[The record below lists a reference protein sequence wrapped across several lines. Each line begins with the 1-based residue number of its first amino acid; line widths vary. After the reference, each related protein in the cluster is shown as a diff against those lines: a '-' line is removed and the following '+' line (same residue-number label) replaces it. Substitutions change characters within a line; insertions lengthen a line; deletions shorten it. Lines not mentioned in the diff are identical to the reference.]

1 MVLGTYKR
9 PPKQENLRGTLDKDS
24 TIPAG
29 SHSVSERQ
37 QSTCV
42 PQLGLRGLFNS
53 GNTCYCNAALQ
64 ACLLHHPAVLLYALE
79 CKAFYKDG
87 LKQAVHRDGKA
98 LKRSSIHSLTRETM
112 ELVEKFAT
120 TEIAPL
126 YPKELLAS
134 IRSNNVEF
142 AGGVQHDSSL
152 FLKYLLE
159 SLHESTKQHILDERE
174 QTQSAN
180 DSEEED
186 IMTEEEKMACPLW
199 FAVICRNGFNL
210 LAS

>member
-87 LKQAVHRDGKA
+87 LKQAVHRGIVQSMVCNLLILCIDGKA

-126 YPKELLAS
+126 YPKEYKS
-134 IRSNNVEF
+134 F
-142 AGGVQHDSSL
+142 
-152 FLKYLLE
+152 
-159 SLHESTKQHILDERE
+159 
-174 QTQSAN
+174 
-180 DSEEED
+180 
-186 IMTEEEKMACPLW
+186 EKHCMK
-199 FAVICRNGFNL
+199 NL
-210 LAS
+210 IYD